1 MLLMRRLTLLT
12 ALVAVVALPS
22 TAQAGCL
29 PFTSKVFA
37 KFNDTGLYF
46 PAANSGFESGT
57 TSWAVAGGA
66 AVATG
71 DATTYI
77 GATSDAKALSL
88 PAGSSAT
95 SATVCVDPS
104 APSMRFMLKNAGA
117 ASSKLGVDVLYTR
130 PDGTPSRMQIAAST
144 ATTTWAPSPIT
155 YYVVNLLAF
164 ASSTGTTDVA
174 FRFYPLDAT
183 GKWSIDDVYIDP
195 YKRCC

>member
-1 MLLMRRLTLLT
+1 MKRLTLLA
-12 ALVAVVALPS
+12 ALVAVVAVPS

-29 PFTSKVFA
+29 PSTSKVFA
-37 KFNDTGLYF
+37 TFNDDGLYF
-46 PAANSGFESGT
+46 PVANSGFESGT
-57 TSWAVAGGA
+57 TSWTLAGGA

-77 GATSDAKALSL
+77 GTTSDAKSLSL

-95 SATVCVDPS
+95 SAIVCVDPS
-104 APSMRFMLKNAGA
+104 APTMRFMLKNPGA
-117 ASSKLGVDVLYTR
+117 ASSKLAVDVLYTR
-130 PDGTPSRMQIAAST
+130 LDGTPGTMQIAAYT

-155 YYVVNLLAF
+155 YYYLNLLALV
-164 ASSTGTTDVA
+164 SSTSTTNVA
-174 FRFYPLDAT
+174 FRFRPLDTT